1 MFDDAPVDEG
11 EFALIR
17 DALEAH
23 PAPTLVVG
31 ADGAVLHANAAA
43 VEQLGAVVRAIPADD
58 VIARLRGT
66 AAAEGRIARGVAS
79 LGPSKWEVSVAPL
92 PRRDEL
98 VIALAAP
105 APAIDLEA
113 LAAGLA
119 HEIRNPLA
127 GLQGAAE
134 LMAADLAAD
143 SPHRAYAELI
153 AGEARRVD
161 RLVRSLLD
169 LTRPPSL
176 HPAAHNV
183 HEVCER
189 VAQLAGAS
197 AGRTIER
204 RYDPSLPDL
213 EIDPDAIVQV
223 LLNLAR
229 NALQAMEG
237 REGKIT
243 IETAAAAGT
252 RVRIGGRTRGLARIS
267 IVDDGPGLPKD
278 LDLFTPFV
286 TGRRGGTGLGLV
298 IARRLVEAHGGRLEL
313 RDRREGGAEA
323 TVLLPFA

>member
-1 MFDDAPVDEG
+1 MSDDAELS
-11 EFALIR
+11 LIR

-43 VEQLGAVVRAIPADD
+43 VEQLGASVRVFPGEDVV
-58 VIARLRGT
+58 ARLRGS

-79 LGPSKWEVSVAPL
+79 LGTSKWEVSVAPL
-92 PRRDEL
+92 PRREEL
-98 VIALAAP
+98 VIALSLP
-105 APAIDLEA
+105 VPEVDLEA

-127 GLQGAAE
+127 GVQGAAE
-134 LMAADLAAD
+134 LLAADLPAD

-176 HPAAHNV
+176 HVSAHNV
-183 HEVCER
+183 HEVCEH
-189 VAQLAGAS
+189 VAELAGAS
-197 AGRTIER
+197 ARRAIEK
-204 RYDPSLPDL
+204 RYDPSLPEL
-213 EIDPDAIVQV
+213 EIDRDAVVQV
-223 LLNLAR
+223 LLNLLR

-237 REGKIT
+237 RDGTIT

-267 IVDDGPGLPKD
+267 ILDDGPGLPKD